1 MHIRLVRKKI
11 QKREHED
18 YMRLRTIEQ
27 RSCSVWVEQDGACN
41 VLDRGSSVWQEG
53 KMQVVILIVALIIA
67 IGIVNGG
74 QQLLMRVLG
83 ADSMY
88 YSMKTKLIII
98 GVVFLII
105 GSLMFR
111 ACGLS

>member
-1 MHIRLVRKKI
+1 MCEILGCRVKVKAGLV
-11 QKREHED
+11 
-18 YMRLRTIEQ
+18 
-27 RSCSVWVEQDGACN
+27 N
-41 VLDRGSSVWQEG
+41 VVGR
-53 KMQVVILIVALIIA
+53 KMQVVILIVALVLA

-98 GVVFLII
+98 GVVFLIV